1 VVNRYYHQVYIYR
14 CLSAMDIIF
23 IYNLWYKQA
32 LKDIR
37 ALIEKDAINEAV
49 QFAEENPHPRLW
61 YF

>member
-1 VVNRYYHQVYIYR
+1 
-14 CLSAMDIIF
+14 MDIIF